1 MVALNELARMVGQ
14 VRSEMRI
21 TEARALPKASAA
33 MAQED
38 LGRLD
43 QCIRRFKFKLVFEER
58 RDPVVQKAVRGLHR
72 LHEDLLLFFSS
83 NSTEAAQSR
92 SVEEA
97 SETPLILTPVR
108 GLSSLLA
115 NGH

>member
-14 VRSEMRI
+14 VRTEMRV
-21 TEARALPKASAA
+21 TVARSLPKAPASLVH
-33 MAQED
+33 ED

-43 QCIRRFKFKLVFEER
+43 QSIRRFKFKLVFEER
-58 RDPVVQKAVRGLHR
+58 RDPMVQKAVRDLHR
-72 LHEDLLLFFSS
+72 LHEDLLLFFSDPGPAGDS
-83 NSTEAAQSR
+83 NGSH
-92 SVEEA
+92 
-97 SETPLILTPVR
+97 LILTPLR